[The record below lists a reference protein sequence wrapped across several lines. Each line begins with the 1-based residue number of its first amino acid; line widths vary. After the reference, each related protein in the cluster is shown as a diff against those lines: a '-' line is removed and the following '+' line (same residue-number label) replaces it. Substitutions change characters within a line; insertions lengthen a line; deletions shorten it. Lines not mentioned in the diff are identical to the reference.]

1 MYTEDG
7 TKVGEVCAA
16 MDIRFKTQPQRT
28 SFEQSELLA
37 DTDPGLLLYP
47 LGFGED
53 PLRPRPGLADRPGV
67 AWPGDGTSRSALSDA
82 DLSLLSAIQEASN
95 ESHPTALSLS
105 CAHRTKNDGTGGV
118 SLLGG
123 STVSEEVF
131 TPGAAPPWTPGASA
145 GRPQQAGRSAATPQA
160 AAASLPR
167 RARTLMQESDD
178 EVAAR
183 VMRML
188 NEDCAEDMPFDGGGS
203 GSGAGGGSASA
214 PGGIASRCR
223 GSAETVPERRVA
235 ADDADVRASAARRAL
250 HYGTVAACAASG
262 SSRPSATPASSD
274 PLLPAAVEAGGQDAA
289 GAAPRRQDLLDT
301 LLSKG
306 RRLMEKLDALAA
318 APPSP
323 PATPLA
329 GSASP
334 SPRAAPSLV
343 AAQALAALSS
353 ASRREIAGARPR
365 LSPSTVFS
373 TPPAA
378 AAAGLSAGWD
388 ESTLRAEGPAGGSR
402 WSPYGGGGGGADDVC
417 RSGLEEDSS
426 LSPFASPAGG
436 GGGGGI
442 GGVSSSVGGG
452 LPRRG
457 TSGKFPDQAAQA
469 DIADG
474 APASALEGSSPVP
487 PSAPDHETR
496 GPGPGPPQCAAMGRG
511 GGSSRAGEHSEIN
524 CSVGRNGLAR
534 NYDLG
539 SGGGGGR
546 AGGGGAEPDVGEG
559 ARSGAGGGL
568 GSGSVAR
575 GGRGGGIDGGGDC
588 GGVSKG
594 GGGGSGSNGG
604 GGDEGGFLEVHITGV
619 AVGRLALR
627 PGDALCV
634 DVVASLPAPPG
645 DRVGDALQAQA
656 RRRRALRAAPYRA
669 APLAVLPAP
678 HACTTGSTYP

>member
-1 MYTEDG
+1 MPHPAYILAVLVIPKSCFEQVRVRWWGENGYGTLLRPASCTGQGPTLSSSVYYAIKCSWPRILQYLSDARFLNLDIVDESTHLIIAKARIVLGAAKDLRLSHGEHDCLRSSSGLSATLHDGPVPMYTEDG

-235 ADDADVRASAARRAL
+235 ADDADVRASAARRA
-250 HYGTVAACAASG
+250 
-262 SSRPSATPASSD
+262 R
-274 PLLPAAVEAGGQDAA
+274 
-289 GAAPRRQDLLDT
+289 
-301 LLSKG
+301 
-306 RRLMEKLDALAA
+306 
-318 APPSP
+318 
-323 PATPLA
+323 
-329 GSASP
+329 
-334 SPRAAPSLV
+334 
-343 AAQALAALSS
+343 
-353 ASRREIAGARPR
+353 IAG
-365 LSPSTVFS
+365 
-373 TPPAA
+373 
-378 AAAGLSAGWD
+378 
-388 ESTLRAEGPAGGSR
+388 
-402 WSPYGGGGGGADDVC
+402 
-417 RSGLEEDSS
+417 
-426 LSPFASPAGG
+426 
-436 GGGGGI
+436 
-442 GGVSSSVGGG
+442 SSVGPSTP
-452 LPRRG
+452 L
-457 TSGKFPDQAAQA
+457 FQA
-469 DIADG
+469 
-474 APASALEGSSPVP
+474 
-487 PSAPDHETR
+487 
-496 GPGPGPPQCAAMGRG
+496 
-511 GGSSRAGEHSEIN
+511 
-524 CSVGRNGLAR
+524 
-534 NYDLG
+534 
-539 SGGGGGR
+539 
-546 AGGGGAEPDVGEG
+546 
-559 ARSGAGGGL
+559 
-568 GSGSVAR
+568 
-575 GGRGGGIDGGGDC
+575 
-588 GGVSKG
+588 
-594 GGGGSGSNGG
+594 
-604 GGDEGGFLEVHITGV
+604 
-619 AVGRLALR
+619 
-627 PGDALCV
+627 
-634 DVVASLPAPPG
+634 
-645 DRVGDALQAQA
+645 
-656 RRRRALRAAPYRA
+656 
-669 APLAVLPAP
+669 
-678 HACTTGSTYP
+678 